1 MRTKFVMVRLNEV
14 EYEQLRRYAKRWGI
28 SMAEAIRE
36 AIRNL
41 INFERTISIPLE
53 DGSMLVINER
63 GQFVIKKSKD

>member
-1 MRTKFVMVRLNEV
+1 VRTKFVMVRLNEV